1 LRSRL
6 VAVIAILTLMIGV
19 IAGCSK
25 PATEAPKTPEPVKQ
39 EPVTIT
45 YMTFTA
51 APDHVGDLDKI
62 IQAFQ
67 KENPL
72 IKVEILPIAW
82 GDYWTKLP
90 TMMAGDSAP
99 DVFELN
105 YENFV
110 DYAKKGL
117 LLDLGPLASADKS
130 FDPKVYY
137 PKAHAA
143 FNYNGKQYGLVE
155 TFSTVLLFYNKDM
168 FDAKGVAYPTA
179 NWTWEDETAAA
190 KKLTDA
196 AKGVWGTF
204 QPIHFWEFYKMAVQG
219 GGSVLDKSGK
229 PLINTPENVAT
240 LQMMVDRIH
249 KQKVAPTAEQVGT
262 LGDGDLFKQQK
273 VAMLHTGIWMFTDF
287 KAAPFKWDVA
297 VEPAKTKEGK
307 ANHFFANALVIAK
320 NSKKA
325 QAAWAWARY
334 LSASKTAAETRIAS
348 GWEIPALSDPKAVE
362 GYLKQ
367 TPPANRQAVFD
378 ALNSP
383 VVPPVIDNF
392 QMMTDEV
399 GRELELARLGKKAPK
414 DALDAAQK
422 KLQ

>member
-1 LRSRL
+1 MRIRSA
-6 VAVIAILTLMIGV
+6 AVIALLALLLSLT
-19 IAGCSK
+19 ACSK
-25 PATEAPKTPEPVKQ
+25 PASETKTPSTTPEKQ

-45 YMTFTA
+45 YMTFSA
-51 APDHVGDLDKI
+51 APDHLGDLDKI
-62 IQAFQ
+62 VKAFQ
-67 KENPL
+67 NENPL
-72 IKVEILPIAW
+72 IKVDVQPVAW

-90 TMMAGDSAP
+90 TVVAGDSAP

-117 LLDLGPLASADKS
+117 LADMGPLANGDKS

-137 PKAHAA
+137 PKAHSA
-143 FNYNGKQYGLVE
+143 FAYNGKQYGLVE
-155 TFSTVLLFYNKDM
+155 TFSTVLLFYNKDL

-179 NWTWEDETAAA
+179 SWTWADETAAA
-190 KKLTDA
+190 KKLTDP

-204 QPIHFWEFYKMAVQG
+204 QPIHFWEYYKMAVQG

-229 PLINTPENVAT
+229 PVINTPENIAT

-249 KQKVAPTAEQVGT
+249 KDKVAPSAEQVGT

-273 VAMLHTGIWMFTDF
+273 VAMIHTGIWMFSDF
-287 KAAPFKWDVA
+287 KAVPFKWDVV
-297 VEPAKTKEGK
+297 VEPAKTKDSK
-307 ANHFFANALVIAK
+307 ANHFFANAVVISK
-320 NSKKA
+320 SSKKA
-325 QAAWAWARY
+325 QAAWAWSKY
-334 LSASKTAAETRIAS
+334 LTASKVAADVRIAS

-367 TPPANRQAVFD
+367 TPPSNRQAVFD
-378 ALNSP
+378 ALNAP

-399 GRELELARLGKKAPK
+399 GKELELAKLGKKSPK
-414 DALDAAQK
+414 EALDAAQK